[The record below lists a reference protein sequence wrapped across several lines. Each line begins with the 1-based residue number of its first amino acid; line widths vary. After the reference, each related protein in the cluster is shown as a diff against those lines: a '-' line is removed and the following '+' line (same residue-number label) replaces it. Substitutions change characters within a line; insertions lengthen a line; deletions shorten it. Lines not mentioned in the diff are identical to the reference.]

1 MFYMEKCLYT
11 LSHWPASQ
19 DKPDICGL
27 VKKCGVPC
35 TALAVSLLQKHQL
48 NSFHEENSAT
58 GASIMICK
66 AESWSM
72 YGGRVNENRANRSM
86 GGRSESAEKQ
96 GGQF

>member
-1 MFYMEKCLYT
+1 MRGLV
-11 LSHWPASQ
+11 
-19 DKPDICGL
+19 GL

-35 TALAVSLLQKHQL
+35 AALAVSLLQKYQL
-48 NSFHEENSAT
+48 NSFHEDNSET
-58 GASIMICK
+58 GASIIICK

-72 YGGRVNENRANRSM
+72 HGGRVNEDRANRSA